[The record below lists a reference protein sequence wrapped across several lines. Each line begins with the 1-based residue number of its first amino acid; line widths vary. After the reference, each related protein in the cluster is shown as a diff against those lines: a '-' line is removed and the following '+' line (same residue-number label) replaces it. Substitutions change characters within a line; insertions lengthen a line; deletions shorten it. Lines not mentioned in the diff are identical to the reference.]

1 MRSDLKLNV
10 IGLLL
15 LLEPLKHENTS
26 PKEVQDT
33 SPLSNHMINSILT
46 GFYIVFQP
54 ITLKACCFF
63 QLSLIFKKRQQ
74 KRKCAD
80 NQKPNL
86 SVVYIFNSFSNSSRI
101 AISVYFRIF
110 VYVYTHSTV
119 VQTNMPTSLWT
130 SEKAA
135 ACKDFSQE
143 SCDMLKQ
150 PSC

>member
-1 MRSDLKLNV
+1 MRSDLKRNG

-26 PKEVQDT
+26 PKEVQV

-46 GFYIVFQP
+46 GFYIVFRP
-54 ITLKACCFF
+54 ITLNTCCFF
-63 QLSLIFKKRQQ
+63 QLSLIFKKRQH

-86 SVVYIFNSFSNSSRI
+86 SVVYIFNSSSRI
-101 AISVYFRIF
+101 AISVYIWIF

-119 VQTNMPTSLWT
+119 VQTNWSTSLWT